1 MKIGAIVSF
10 RSDQPHRQRPRAGRV
25 LDIDSRQHRAVVQPL
40 FDAEPSEDVP
50 LSLCRAIT
58 GRALEEVTDR
68 LRMVRQLL
76 AALAPLDRKT
86 PSPSRSVAT
95 FLTAC

>member
-10 RSDQPHRQRPRAGRV
+10 RSDQSTRPARPGRV

-50 LSLCRAIT
+50 LAMCRDIT
-58 GRALEEVTDR
+58 GRALEQVKAR

-76 AALAPLDRKT
+76 AVLGPLDYKT
-86 PSPSRSVAT
+86 PSPARSVAT